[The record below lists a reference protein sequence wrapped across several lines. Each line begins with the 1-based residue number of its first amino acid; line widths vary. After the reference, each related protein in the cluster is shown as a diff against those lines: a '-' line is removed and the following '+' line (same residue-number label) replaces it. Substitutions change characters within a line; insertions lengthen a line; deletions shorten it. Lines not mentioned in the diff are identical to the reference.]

1 MVTGFGQWANSVKA
15 HTVLRDIARKEIER
29 LRPASR
35 LAEVTEI
42 ISTEKKVMVR
52 FVGESNIVPVPY
64 TSTAPANVGQWVRVG
79 GTTHDRYVEDVIGT
93 TLSESRL
100 DDAEKRI
107 GSLME
112 SVVGPGWEEDD
123 DGEPGTFTG
132 IISEYFGGI
141 ESNATDALGLAGT
154 ASTKA
159 DQAQSTAEGA
169 QTTAENAQTTASNAN
184 TTAGQAQQTAS
195 DANAAASGAVQAA
208 EDADEKATLA
218 QQIADQITNNIN
230 ALGQGVAEGVNNVAV
245 VFDTIANIFGTATN
259 AESKAIETQTKL
271 QELIGSNEAGASGGK
286 SGSDDFERPNSTTLG
301 PNWSTQ
307 TVLGNLTLQIEDG
320 NVRLLGGSDTT
331 LAYAMWVG
339 ANDVISD
346 YVQTTMVV
354 GGGWGAAG
362 TMYDYIF
369 ARWDGLYSGTG
380 QDTTP
385 RNCWAARLEK
395 SGVVT
400 LIRIVNGSMVE
411 FGSHDIGNTS
421 VGDVMSLRC
430 GSYTDERQITVVY
443 NGEPIISYTDSNDI
457 SMMGPAYRKHGFSMF
472 ASNVFGIQRPARIA
486 SYSFSDIPGGGVI
499 LGKGFKYY
507 RTNTNAVTTPAGSL
521 LPTTVFDAMVMS
533 ATIEPP
539 GGSYAWGQGEFIIP
553 LEGWW
558 EFTFTFG
565 GTTPS
570 IAANGAL
577 DVEPRLYYGQG
588 SLNQFIEM
596 ENVRI
601 PRGSTSSGAV
611 TTGPLVSSIRRYCI
625 VGERVAPGN
634 GASGNNMANLTGAAD
649 GNRTA
654 FSGILL
660 SP

>member
-1 MVTGFGQWANSVKA
+1 MSQRQLSEYAVTAAV
-15 HTVLRDIARKEIER
+15 RDVIKTIARNEIQKA
-29 LRPASR
+29 RPASR
-35 LAEVTEI
+35 LAAVQSI
-42 ISTEKKVMVR
+42 DPVDRSAQVI
-52 FVGESNIVPVPY
+52 FVGETEPVRVPY
-64 TSTAPANVGQWVRVG
+64 TSKAPAFTGQFVRIG
-79 GTTHDRYVEDVIGT
+79 GTTHDRYIEDVIGQDFT
-93 TLSESRL
+93 SLELEKTKESVG
-100 DDAEKRI
+100 K
-107 GSLME
+107 LME
-112 SVVGPGWEEDD
+112 AAYGEGWFEADPEELGITI
-123 DGEPGTFTG
+123 GEYLTSLDNQG
-132 IISEYFGGI
+132 
-141 ESNATDALGLAGT
+141 AVDALAQT
-154 ASTKA
+154 VEQVETTANNASTA
-159 DQAQSTAEGA
+159 AGQA
-169 QTTAENAQTTASNAN
+169 QTTANNASTA
-184 TTAGQAQQTAS
+184 AGQASS
-195 DANAAASGAVQAA
+195 DASTALGKANDAEAAAGAASSQAGAASSLAEAVQ
-208 EDADEKATLA
+208 TVT
-218 QQIADQITNNIN
+218 QQIANNIN
-230 ALGQGVAEGVNNVAV
+230 ALGEGVAEGVADVADI
-245 VFDTIANIFGTATN
+245 FATIGNIFGTAIN

-301 PNWSTQ
+301 PNWVTQ
-307 TVLGNLTLQIEDG
+307 TMAGDLTLQIEDG

-331 LAYAMWVG
+331 LAYARWVG
-339 ANDVISD
+339 SNDVISD

-369 ARWDGLYSGTG
+369 ARWDGLFSGSG
-380 QDTTP
+380 ENTTP
-385 RNCWAARLEK
+385 LNCWAARLEK

-400 LIRIVNGSMVE
+400 LIRVVNGSMVE
-411 FGSHDIGNTS
+411 FGSHDIGSTAI
-421 VGDVMSLRC
+421 GDVMSLRC
-430 GSYTDERQITVVY
+430 GSYTHSRQITVVY
-443 NGEPIISYTDSNDI
+443 NGEPIISYTDLTEV

-472 ASNVFGIQRPARIA
+472 ASNVFGVQRPARIA
-486 SYSFSDIPGGGVI
+486 SYSFSDIPGGGII

-507 RTNTNAVTTPAGSL
+507 RTNTNTVTTPAASL
-521 LPTTVFDAMVMS
+521 LPTSVFDSMIMS
-533 ATIEPP
+533 PAIEPP

-553 LEGWW
+553 IEGWW

-588 SLNQFIEM
+588 TLNQFIEM
-596 ENVRI
+596 ENQRI
-601 PRGSTSSGAV
+601 PRGATSSGSV

-634 GASGNNMANLTGAAD
+634 GPSGNHMANLTGAAD